1 MELIDLYRWGFQN
14 ATSKGFKKKGFLQ
27 GFATSQ
33 NERVSKCG
41 VAKRKCCNPLTARF
55 PPLRFAHCHLAMT
68 TTRLPSGR
76 LHKIEF
82 GPDLGNGWVK
92 MPLDAVMFNER
103 LTGQARQLW
112 AWLAS
117 KDRDHAELSWSHAEF
132 KLCCGSTARRR
143 SLQVLVEEGLIS
155 ISKDGHIVT
164 MHDPNLAT
172 KSVRDQQLN
181 FFRAECDLLKN
192 NPQTKK
198 QAAPPLEPEFNFS
211 EQIVDAWNECKP
223 LSFAKIRS
231 LSAKQKQSVEAHL
244 RNLGLQK
251 KDIKQFICSVCRGLS
266 ASEFWI
272 KTVNTQT
279 RNFKAV
285 FGYGNPTD
293 VKMKNV
299 EDLYNDGDPSA
310 EPKEPLEKQEYT
322 PEQKA
327 LLEEIEVHNYEI
339 DKNYNREEQK
349 QRSIRYRA
357 EAVAKLKAM
366 GINVEVD

>member
-1 MELIDLYRWGFQN
+1 
-14 ATSKGFKKKGFLQ
+14 
-27 GFATSQ
+27 
-33 NERVSKCG
+33 
-41 VAKRKCCNPLTARF
+41 
-55 PPLRFAHCHLAMT
+55 MT

-82 GPDLGNGWVK
+82 GYDLGSGWVK

-103 LTGQARQLW
+103 LTGQSRQLW

-117 KDRDHAELSWSHAEF
+117 KDRDNFELSWSHAEF
-132 KLCCGSTARRR
+132 KLGCGSTARRR

-155 ISKDGHIVT
+155 ISRDGHIVT

-172 KSVRDQQLN
+172 KSVREQQLN
-181 FFRAECDLLKN
+181 FFKAECELLKN
-192 NPQTKK
+192 DSQPKK
-198 QAAPPLEPEFNFS
+198 QPAPKPEPEFDLSQN
-211 EQIVDAWNECKP
+211 IIDAWNDCKP
-223 LSFAKIRS
+223 LSFAKIRT
-231 LSAKQKQSVEAHL
+231 LSVKQKQSVEAHL
-244 RNLGLQK
+244 RNLGLPRSEVN
-251 KDIKQFICSVCRGLS
+251 QFICSVCRGLS

-272 KTVNTQT
+272 KKVDTHSRT
-279 RNFKAV
+279 FKAV
-285 FGYGNPTD
+285 FGYGSPQD
-293 VKMKNV
+293 IKMKNV

-349 QRSIRYRA
+349 QRSIKYRA
-357 EAVAKLKAM
+357 EAVAKLKSM
-366 GINVEVD
+366 GINVEAN

>member
-1 MELIDLYRWGFQN
+1 MHEIKFDF
-14 ATSKGFKKKGFLQ
+14 
-27 GFATSQ
+27 
-33 NERVSKCG
+33 E
-41 VAKRKCCNPLTARF
+41 TA
-55 PPLRFAHCHLAMT
+55 
-68 TTRLPSGR
+68 
-76 LHKIEF
+76 
-82 GPDLGNGWVK
+82 NGWVK
-92 MPLDAVMFNER
+92 MPLDAVMYNER

-112 AWLAS
+112 AWLVS
-117 KDRDHAELSWSHAEF
+117 KERNHAELSWSHAEF
-132 KLCCGSTARRR
+132 KLHCGPSARRR
-143 SLQVLVEEGLIS
+143 SLQVLVEEGFVS
-155 ISKDGHIVT
+155 VSKDGRVIT
-164 MHDPNLAT
+164 MHDPEA
-172 KSVRDQQLN
+172 
-181 FFRAECDLLKN
+181 LLQK
-192 NPQTKK
+192 TKK
-198 QAAPPLEPEFNFS
+198 EQMGFVARENEQVQTTLEVKQQPAKPLEPEFNFS
-211 EQIVDAWNECKP
+211 EKIVDAWNECKP

-231 LSAKQKQSVEAHL
+231 VSVKQKQCVESHL

-251 KDIKQFICSVCRGLS
+251 KDVKQFICSVCRGLS
-266 ASEFWI
+266 ASEFWV

-279 RNFKAV
+279 RTFKAV
-285 FGYGNPTD
+285 FGYGSPTD

-357 EAVAKLKAM
+357 EAIAKLKAM

>member
-1 MELIDLYRWGFQN
+1 MHEIKFDF
-14 ATSKGFKKKGFLQ
+14 
-27 GFATSQ
+27 
-33 NERVSKCG
+33 E
-41 VAKRKCCNPLTARF
+41 TA
-55 PPLRFAHCHLAMT
+55 
-68 TTRLPSGR
+68 
-76 LHKIEF
+76 
-82 GPDLGNGWVK
+82 NGWVK
-92 MPLDAVMFNER
+92 MPLDAVMYNER

-112 AWLAS
+112 AWLVS
-117 KDRDHAELSWSHAEF
+117 KERNHGELSWSHAEF
-132 KLCCGSTARRR
+132 KLHCGPSARRR
-143 SLQVLVEEGLIS
+143 SLQVLVEEGFVS
-155 ISKDGHIVT
+155 VSKDGRVIT
-164 MHDPNLAT
+164 MHDPEKLLQKT
-172 KSVRDQQLN
+172 KQEQMGFVARENDQAQITL
-181 FFRAECDLLKN
+181 ELKQQ
-192 NPQTKK
+192 PAK
-198 QAAPPLEPEFNFS
+198 PLEPEFNFS

-231 LSAKQKQSVEAHL
+231 VSVKQKQCVESHL

-251 KDIKQFICSVCRGLS
+251 KDVKQFICSVCRGLS
-266 ASEFWI
+266 ASEFWV

-279 RNFKAV
+279 RTFKAV
-285 FGYGNPTD
+285 FGYGSPTD

-357 EAVAKLKAM
+357 EAIAKLKAM

>member
-1 MELIDLYRWGFQN
+1 MHEIKFDF
-14 ATSKGFKKKGFLQ
+14 
-27 GFATSQ
+27 
-33 NERVSKCG
+33 E
-41 VAKRKCCNPLTARF
+41 TA
-55 PPLRFAHCHLAMT
+55 
-68 TTRLPSGR
+68 
-76 LHKIEF
+76 
-82 GPDLGNGWVK
+82 NGWVK
-92 MPLDAVMFNER
+92 MPLDAVMYNER

-112 AWLAS
+112 AWLVS
-117 KDRDHAELSWSHAEF
+117 KERNQGEMSWSHAEF
-132 KLCCGSTARRR
+132 KLHCGPSARRR
-143 SLQVLVEEGLIS
+143 SLQVLVEEGFVS
-155 ISKDGHIVT
+155 VSKDGRVIT
-164 MHDPNLAT
+164 MHDPEA
-172 KSVRDQQLN
+172 
-181 FFRAECDLLKN
+181 LLQK
-192 NPQTKK
+192 TKK
-198 QAAPPLEPEFNFS
+198 EQMGFVARENELAQTTLELKQQPVKPLKPEFNFS
-211 EQIVDAWNECKP
+211 EKIVDAWNECKP

-231 LSAKQKQSVEAHL
+231 LSAKQKQCVEAHL

-251 KDIKQFICSVCRGLS
+251 KDVKQFICSVCRGLS

-272 KTVNTQT
+272 KKVNTQT
-279 RNFKAV
+279 RTFKAV

-366 GINVEVD
+366 GINVEVE